1 METIIAITLLTQVLV
16 LGIEI
21 GLLTAFYFLSK

>member
-1 METIIAITLLTQVLV
+1 METVIAITLLTQVLV

-21 GLLTAFYFLSK
+21 GLLTAFYLIRK